1 MASNIIG
8 ASFSVP
14 TTQSSFLLGNVL
26 RSLSARPFAQQMFAA
41 LPQLQIITEGLVF
54 HLGTQIRSPI
64 FLSPIE
70 HPPVCEPLVTT
81 CLRHALEATQAEL
94 DAGTLDGKAL
104 FLTYLNALLAFSPE
118 VMATEA
124 SHPDVG
130 IWDPLG
136 PLSFRDWARPN
147 ATITFRFRGLEER
160 VEDPSAP
167 EVRRTL
173 LARSVPSDLFAKLM
187 PDMDSLVAND

>member
-8 ASFSVP
+8 ASFSGP

-26 RSLSARPFAQQMFAA
+26 RRLSARPFAEEMFGA
-41 LPQLQIITEGLVF
+41 LPQLQIITEGFVF

-64 FLSPIE
+64 LLSPIQ

-81 CLRHALEATQAEL
+81 CLRQALEATQGEL
-94 DAGTLDGKAL
+94 DAGTLDGQAL
-104 FLTYLNALLAFSPE
+104 FLTYLKALLAFSPE

-130 IWDPLG
+130 IWHPLG
-136 PLSFRDWARPN
+136 PLSFSDWARPN
-147 ATITFRFRGLEER
+147 GTISLRSRNLEER
-160 VEDPSAP
+160 VEDPSAT
-167 EVRRTL
+167 EVRKAI
-173 LARSVPSDLFAKLM
+173 LARAAPPDLMSKLS
-187 PDMDSLVAND
+187 PHVARLVAG